1 MMRRIGRFT
10 VADQFEGSPELRAIL
25 ARCDVI
31 EKRDDPAYRRADYVA
46 YSPDFEPTDM
56 AGEPPLYDWMIH
68 ARPDGTSTVEAKRY
82 VPDPE
87 MQARIA
93 KLLEGV
99 FD

>member
-1 MMRRIGRFT
+1 
-10 VADQFEGSPELRAIL
+10 
-25 ARCDVI
+25 
-31 EKRDDPAYRRADYVA
+31 
-46 YSPDFEPTDM
+46 M

-68 ARPDGTSTVEAKRY
+68 ARPDGTSTVEAIRY